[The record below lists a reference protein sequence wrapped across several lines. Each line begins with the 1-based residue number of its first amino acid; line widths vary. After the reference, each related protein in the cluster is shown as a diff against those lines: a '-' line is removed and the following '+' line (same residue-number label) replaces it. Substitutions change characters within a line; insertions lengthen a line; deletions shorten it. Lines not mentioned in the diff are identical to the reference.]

1 LACGYGYGESID
13 GDTLMSSLGDG
24 AIDYEDLCSI
34 SPNFIAK
41 AADLSYHYS
50 PLPSF
55 EDLLA

>member
-1 LACGYGYGESID
+1 
-13 GDTLMSSLGDG
+13 MSSLGDG